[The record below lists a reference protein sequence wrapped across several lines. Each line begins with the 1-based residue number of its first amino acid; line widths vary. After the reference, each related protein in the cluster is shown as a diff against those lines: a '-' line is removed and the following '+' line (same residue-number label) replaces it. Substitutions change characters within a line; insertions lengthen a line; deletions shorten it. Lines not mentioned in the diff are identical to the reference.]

1 MKREY
6 LGRAVLVVLLLLG
19 AWLLYLLPY
28 QDLPGWIDRLGRITA
43 ALGWYGPL
51 AFGLATAVLTGVGVP
66 RLLMTG
72 VAAAL
77 FGVVTGL
84 VCALLGSL
92 AGAYAT
98 FFLARWG
105 GQEAG
110 LARWPKLRR
119 FSGMLSRQGIVPVLL
134 CRQLP
139 LSSFFINL
147 LLGLTAVRT
156 RDFIVGSLLGFLP
169 EAVPAALI
177 GAGLVQGE
185 PAATLKYILV
195 AVVLFIGLGLLL
207 RLLLRSS
214 RRRSVDSVPPL
225 PDDDQRQGDER

>member
-1 MKREY
+1 MNRTIIS
-6 LGRAVLVVLLLLG
+6 RMVLAALLLLG
-19 AWLLYLLPY
+19 VWLLYLLPY
-28 QDLPGWIDRLGRITA
+28 QDLPHWIDDLGELTA
-43 ALGWYGPL
+43 RLGWYAPL
-51 AFGLATAVLTGVGVP
+51 GFGLATALLTGVGVP

-77 FGVVTGL
+77 FGVLVGL
-84 VCALLGSL
+84 ACTLAGSL

-98 FFLARWG
+98 FLLARWSG
-105 GQEAG
+105 REAG

-119 FSGMLSRQGIVPVLL
+119 FTNLLSRQGILPVLL
-134 CRQLP
+134 SRQLP

-156 RDFIVGSLLGFLP
+156 RDFIIGSLIGFLP

-185 PAATLKYILV
+185 LAATLKYVLTG
-195 AVVLFIGLGLLL
+195 VVLLIGAAVLMRYL
-207 RLLLRSS
+207 RRSS
-214 RRRSVDSVPPL
+214 AQKRFVNPGL
-225 PDDDQRQGDER
+225 PKNETGNGE